1 MSYKYP
7 IIRPNVGIE
16 ELREIEQVFKSGW
29 LTQGPYVERFER
41 RITEYVKAKY
51 AVAVSSCTAALYLS
65 LKTFLRKGDKVIV
78 PDFTFP
84 ATANAVIELG
94 AKPVLVDV
102 DYDCCLDLNELER
115 TLRSHRDVKA
125 LILVHPFGHAVN
137 VNLYK
142 QTILDLNLDIP
153 IIEDAATALGSIYNG
168 EFAGN
173 MGNVGCFSF
182 HPRKLVTTGEGG
194 MVVLNDDELYEKI
207 RILRNHGR
215 DKLGVFVNN
224 SLNFKMS
231 DIQAAMGLV
240 QLNKL
245 EKTIEERR
253 RLAEV
258 YHKLL
263 RDVLPNFHP
272 LREKSGCRSTYQSY
286 IVRLPWEYGKHQNFI
301 INRLKAYGIETQIG
315 TYALHM
321 EPAFK
326 DCIVSSSL
334 SMSERLRKITLT
346 LPLYEGLEE
355 GDIEYIVHSLETICK
370 SLEV

>member
-1 MSYKYP
+1 
-7 IIRPNVGIE
+7 
-16 ELREIEQVFKSGW
+16 
-29 LTQGPYVERFER
+29 
-41 RITEYVKAKY
+41 VK
-51 AVAVSSCTAALYLS
+51 
-65 LKTFLRKGDKVIV
+65 
-78 PDFTFP
+78 
-84 ATANAVIELG
+84 
-94 AKPVLVDV
+94 
-102 DYDCCLDLNELER
+102 
-115 TLRSHRDVKA
+115 
-125 LILVHPFGHAVN
+125 
-137 VNLYK
+137 LYK